1 MTTKMKIIVTKLLL
15 FITLLASTGILTSCG
30 TNMAEYYGCPNSKR
44 VNKLQLRRIKAI
56 QKRP

>member
-30 TNMAEYYGCPNSKR
+30 QDLVTYYGCPNSKI
-44 VNKLQLRRIKAI
+44 VTKLQLRRIRAI
-56 QKRP
+56 QKRA

>member
-30 TNMAEYYGCPNSKR
+30 QDLVTYYGCPN
-44 VNKLQLRRIKAI
+44 
-56 QKRP
+56 